1 MDDQSVPDRLTHIR
15 TRWSLVEQAHTGDE
29 AAKAAARAA
38 LVERYQTA
46 VYRYLLACVRDPD
59 AADELFQ
66 EFALK
71 LVRGDFARAD
81 PERGRFRGL
90 VKTALINLVINDRK
104 KRARRPMTGGDAVE
118 QIEAEAVDPD
128 AEFLSAWRKALL
140 DRAWQAL
147 ESVQRTTR
155 APYFDALRMRSEN
168 PPLTAAE
175 IARRLNEADSSA
187 RAYSEPGVRKI
198 VQRGRE
204 LFSDLVVEEVARTLD
219 DPSNDDL
226 EQELVELGL
235 SPWCRTALK
244 RRRRE

>member
-1 MDDQSVPDRLTHIR
+1 MDDPSVRDRLTHIR
-15 TRWSLVEQAHTGDE
+15 TRWSLLAQAHTGDE
-29 AAKAAARAA
+29 AARNAARAA

-46 VYRYLLACVRDPD
+46 VYRYLLACVRDPE

-104 KRARRPMTGGDAVE
+104 KQARRRVTGGDAVE
-118 QIEAEAVDPD
+118 QMEAEAVDPD
-128 AEFLSAWRKALL
+128 AEFLAAWRKALL
-140 DRAWQAL
+140 DRAWQSL
-147 ESVQRTTR
+147 ESVQQTTR
-155 APYFDALRMRSEN
+155 APYFDVLRMRSEN
-168 PPLTAAE
+168 PQLTAAE
-175 IARRLNEADSSA
+175 IACRLKEADSSA
-187 RAYSEPGVRKI
+187 RTYSEPGVRKI
-198 VQRGRE
+198 LQRGRE

-219 DPSNDDL
+219 DPSHDNL

-235 SPWCRTALK
+235 SPWCRAALE